1 MKIGIAGCGGIGSN
15 VAVNLVRS
23 GVKQIKMVDF
33 DRVDASNLNRQFY
46 FKDQIGRP
54 KVEMLAVNLKRIDPG
69 LMVEA
74 LPLRLDAANIPSTF
88 ADCDL
93 VVEGFDG
100 QAQKKLLLEAL
111 ADTDKIVVSASGI
124 AGHCM
129 NGIKV
134 RQMGNCVVV
143 GDFVTDCRHAGLYA
157 PKVTAVA
164 AMMADIVL
172 EKGNYYDG

>member
-23 GVKQIKMVDF
+23 GVKQIKLVDF

-46 FKDQIGRP
+46 FNAQIGFP
-54 KVEMLAVNLKRIDPG
+54 KVKMLAVNLKRIDPA
-69 LMVEA
+69 LTVDA
-74 LPLRLDAANIPSTF
+74 LPLKLDPTNIAPTF

-100 QAQKKLLLEAL
+100 EVEKKMLLEAL
-111 ADTDKIVVSASGI
+111 GGTDRIVVSASGI
-124 AGHCM
+124 AGHLLQEIQIRHLGSCT
-129 NGIKV
+129 
-134 RQMGNCVVV
+134 VV
-143 GDFVTDCRHAGLYA
+143 GDFKTDCRHADLYA
-157 PKVTAVA
+157 PKVSVVA

-172 EKGNYYDG
+172 KKRGLL

>member
-23 GVKQIKMVDF
+23 GVKQIKLVDF
-33 DRVDASNLNRQFY
+33 DLVDASNLNRQFY

-54 KVEMLAVNLKRIDPG
+54 KVEMLAINLKRIDPNLTTET
-69 LMVEA
+69 LM
-74 LPLRLDAANIPSTF
+74 LKLDAANIAPTF
-88 ADCDL
+88 ADCHL

-100 QAQKKLLLEAL
+100 QVQKKLLLEAL

-129 NGIKV
+129 KDISI
-134 RQMGNCVVV
+134 RQMGNCAVV
-143 GDFVTDCRHAGLYA
+143 GDFKTDCRHAGLYA
-157 PKVTAVA
+157 PKVTAIA

-172 EKGNYYDG
+172 EKGGYYD